1 MKKALITLGRFKI
14 RIEVFSVRGNQQLVW
29 LWCCL
34 GVLVASCSQSNTSN
48 APAQTATLAL
58 LKWTSVPTATP
69 TPTPRLR
76 RTPTLNPATL
86 IALTLVPTP
95 LPLSVSMPSC
105 RETPVGSLLCLGSLH
120 NPLGEPIS
128 QLVLR
133 VYLVDESGN
142 ALAVREVTTAR
153 SYLLPN
159 ESTPYGA
166 QFDQMPSAY
175 RGAVAEIACASRNTQ
190 PLPHLT
196 VESLQSTFT
205 EGQYVLSGEVRNHSE
220 QAVDHLSLVATL
232 YDKLGQVTGFRHLR
246 LPPEQ
251 VLPPKERLPFQL
263 SVVPH
268 LEGTRNI
275 VAAAEGKLP

>member
-1 MKKALITLGRFKI
+1 M
-14 RIEVFSVRGNQQLVW
+14 
-29 LWCCL
+29 
-34 GVLVASCSQSNTSN
+34 
-48 APAQTATLAL
+48 
-58 LKWTSVPTATP
+58 KWTSVPTATP

>member
-1 MKKALITLGRFKI
+1 MKKAIIALERFKI
-14 RIEVFSVRGNQQLVW
+14 SIEDLSVRGNQQLVW

-34 GVLVASCSQSNTSN
+34 GVLMASCSQSNTN
-48 APAQTATLAL
+48 GATAQTATLAL
-58 LKWTSVPTATP
+58 LRWTSMPTATP

-76 RTPTLNPATL
+76 RTPTFNPATL
-86 IALTLVPTP
+86 IALTLMPTP
-95 LPLSVSMPSC
+95 LPLSVNMPNC
-105 RETPVGSLLCLGSLH
+105 QETPVGSLLCLGSLH

-128 QLVLR
+128 QLVVR
-133 VYLVDESGN
+133 VYLVDEAGS

-190 PLPHLT
+190 TLPHLT

-205 EGQYVLSGEVRNHSE
+205 EGQYVLSGEVRNHGE

-232 YDKLGQVTGFRHLR
+232 YDELGQVTGFRHLR

-251 VLPPKERLPFQL
+251 ILPPKQRLPFQL
-263 SVVPH
+263 SVIPH
-268 LEGTRNI
+268 LEGTHNV